1 MFHFLCFSF
10 RASSHEYSN
19 INHLILVTLMAIS
32 MSSSLRS
39 VMYMLSPMSFLPG
52 DLFLYLPPQIPWSTL
67 STITSNP
74 SLDGSNA
81 MSLLV
86 FSTESQQYQA
96 HRLLEVLAP
105 RCPRRDWLS
114 NVGVDRLRGGGG
126 QCCTRSLQRA
136 GE

>member
-1 MFHFLCFSF
+1 MFHLFCFSF
-10 RASSHEYSN
+10 HASSHEYSY
-19 INHLILVTLMAIS
+19 INNLILVNLDGN
-32 MSSSLRS
+32 LD
-39 VMYMLSPMSFLPG
+39 VLLVEVGDVHVELFVLPG

-86 FSTESQQYQA
+86 VSTESQQYQA

-114 NVGVDRLRGGGG
+114 NVGVDRLRGRGAV
-126 QCCTRSLQRA
+126 LH
-136 GE
+136 